1 MGTQLLFFFLLLL
14 HFLRNVRPAEI
25 VVTSEEFMNII
36 NYVHITGRA
45 EEVNSGFSEGEF
57 LVNAVIED
65 AMFLVRVVSK
75 I

>member
-1 MGTQLLFFFLLLL
+1 
-14 HFLRNVRPAEI
+14 
-25 VVTSEEFMNII
+25 MNII
-36 NYVHITGRA
+36 NHVHITGRA